1 MSEFLNE
8 QELAEYPYN
17 ETGDPVRKD
26 DPKYLAWKKVQEPGT
41 IERELKEMGIDHNDD
56 QLNVMMKMQKLF
68 AKKFHEVEGLSK
80 NEVEHWVEAYI
91 DCVEDELSEV
101 REHIPWQK
109 GLFVNTKEVNVYEL
123 KKEVIDILHFV
134 MDELIMV
141 DVDGITLTSLF
152 SDVYGV
158 DLNTD
163 NVLEAMLKYE
173 LEHHNGSKLKDL
185 STDEAMMQA
194 HNYFHDAIRNTK
206 QHIDWKH
213 WKKKSS
219 ELRQEKIAKG
229 LLEQWITLL
238 SMFNILGMDSE
249 EIYDIYVVKNVENVL
264 RNRFGY

>member
-17 ETGDPVRKD
+17 ETGAPVRKD
-26 DPKYLAWKKVQEPGT
+26 DPKYVAWKKVQEPGT
-41 IERELKEMGIDHNDD
+41 IAQELAEMGIDHNDD
-56 QLNVMMKMQKLF
+56 KLIVMMKMQKLF
-68 AKKFHEVEGLSK
+68 AKKFHPVDGLTK
-80 NEVEHWVEAYI
+80 DEVEHWVEAYI

-109 GLFVNTKEVNVYEL
+109 GLIVNTKEVNVYEL

-134 MDELIMV
+134 MDELVMV
-141 DVDGITLTSLF
+141 DIDGTTLTSLY

-158 DLNTD
+158 DLNVD

-173 LEHHNGSKLKDL
+173 LEHHNGSVLKDL
-185 STDEAMMQA
+185 PTDEAVMQA

-213 WKKKSS
+213 WKKKRP
-219 ELRQEKIAKG
+219 ELNKEDLAKA

-238 SMFNILGMDSE
+238 SLFNILGMDSK
-249 EIYDIYVVKNVENVL
+249 EIYEIYVVKNVENVL
-264 RNRFGY
+264 RQKAGY